1 MVVVIDSIVIN
12 KTTRHGGIANMT
24 TAMDRTA
31 PDAGNDDGIVL
42 SMHDKGTEQ
51 VSERLLASAAR
62 LSRNAM
68 TEIDWS
74 LPMDPTKYGCS
85 PEWSSLYGTAYW
97 DELTE
102 EQRIS
107 VTRHEFASIMNI
119 GIWFEM
125 ILQEMVVRDQ
135 YLGEYHSPEFQF
147 ALTEIADECRH
158 SIMFAKASE
167 KMVGTSY
174 KPSKLVGRLG
184 KFFKATAKNEI
195 AYAGI
200 LVAEEVLDVF
210 QRGCMRDDRVLPFIR
225 TVNEIH
231 VLEESRHMKFA
242 REEVRESLQGVG
254 RARRAFSALYISI
267 GAYIIVS
274 NLVQRQAFVD
284 AGLDGDRAVAEMN
297 SNTHFQSMIRSSCA
311 HLMEFLDEMGL
322 LTKPAMYYYRKAHML

>member
-1 MVVVIDSIVIN
+1 
-12 KTTRHGGIANMT
+12 MT
-24 TAMDRTA
+24 AAMDRTHAGEPQA
-31 PDAGNDDGIVL
+31 PIDNVV
-42 SMHDKGTEQ
+42 SMHDQGTQE

-102 EQRIS
+102 EQWIS

-125 ILQEMVVRDQ
+125 ILQEMVIRDQ
-135 YLGEYHSPEFQF
+135 YLGAYHSPEFQF

-174 KPSKLVGRLG
+174 KPTKWVGRLG
-184 KFFKATAKNEI
+184 KLFKRTARNEV

-242 REEVRESLQGVG
+242 REEVRESMQGVG
-254 RARRAFSALYISI
+254 WFRRQFSALYVAL
-267 GAYIIVS
+267 GAYFIVS
-274 NLVQRQAFVD
+274 SLVQRKAFED
-284 AGLDGDRAVAEMN
+284 AGLDADRAVAEMN
-297 SNTHFQSMIRSSCA
+297 SNSHFQSMVRSSCV
-311 HLMEFLDEMGL
+311 HLMEFLDEVGL
-322 LTKPAMYYYRKAHML
+322 LTRPAMRYYRKVHML

>member
-1 MVVVIDSIVIN
+1 
-12 KTTRHGGIANMT
+12 MT
-24 TAMDRTA
+24 AAMDRTHAGEPQA
-31 PDAGNDDGIVL
+31 PIDNVV
-42 SMHDKGTEQ
+42 SMHDQGTQE

-125 ILQEMVVRDQ
+125 ILQEMVIRDQ
-135 YLGEYHSPEFQF
+135 YLGAYHSPEFQF

-174 KPSKLVGRLG
+174 KPTKWVGRLG
-184 KFFKATAKNEI
+184 KLFKRTARNEV

-242 REEVRESLQGVG
+242 REEVRESMQGVG
-254 RARRAFSALYISI
+254 WFRRQFSALYVAL
-267 GAYIIVS
+267 GAYFIVS
-274 NLVQRQAFVD
+274 SLLQRKAFED
-284 AGLDGDRAVAEMN
+284 AGLDADRAVAEMN
-297 SNTHFQSMIRSSCA
+297 SNSHFQSMVRSSCV
-311 HLMEFLDEMGL
+311 HLMEFLDEVGL
-322 LTKPAMYYYRKAHML
+322 LTRPAMRYYRKVHML

>member
-1 MVVVIDSIVIN
+1 MTAAMERSENVISLRDQ
-12 KTTRHGGIANMT
+12 
-24 TAMDRTA
+24 
-31 PDAGNDDGIVL
+31 
-42 SMHDKGTEQ
+42 GTEE
-51 VSERLLASAAR
+51 VSARLLASAAR

-74 LPMDPTKYGCS
+74 KPMDPTKYGCS

-125 ILQEMVVRDQ
+125 ILQEMVIRDQ
-135 YLGEYHSPEFQF
+135 YLGAYHSNEFQF

-174 KPSKLVGRLG
+174 KPTKWVGRAG
-184 KFFKATAKNEI
+184 KLFKRTAKDEV
-195 AYAGI
+195 AFAGI

-210 QRGCMRDDRVLPFIR
+210 QRGCMRDERVLPFIR

-242 REEVRESLQGVG
+242 REEVRDSMKGVG
-254 RARRAFSALYISI
+254 WFRRQFSALYVAL
-267 GAYIIVS
+267 GGYFIVS
-274 NLVQRQAFVD
+274 SLVQRQAFVD
-284 AGLDGDRAVAEMN
+284 AGLDADRAVAEMN
-297 SNTHFQSMIRSSCA
+297 TNSHFHSMIRGSCA
-311 HLMEFLDEMGL
+311 HLMEFLDEVGL
-322 LTKPAMYYYRKAHML
+322 LTKPAAYYYRKVHML

>member
-1 MVVVIDSIVIN
+1 MTAAIDRIDPHTTADDDGVVV
-12 KTTRHGGIANMT
+12 
-24 TAMDRTA
+24 
-31 PDAGNDDGIVL
+31 
-42 SMHDKGTEQ
+42 SMRDQGTDE
-51 VSERLLASAAR
+51 VSTRLLASAAR

-74 LPMDPTKYGCS
+74 VPMDPTKYGCS

-135 YLGEYHSPEFQF
+135 YLGAYHSPEFQF

-174 KPSKLVGRLG
+174 KPTKWVGRLG
-184 KFFKATAKNEI
+184 RLFKATAKDEV

-210 QRGCMRDDRVLPFIR
+210 QRGCMRDERVLPFIR

-242 REEVRESLQGVG
+242 REEVRESMQGISWT
-254 RARRAFSALYISI
+254 RRQFSALYVSVA
-267 GAYIIVS
+267 AYLIVS
-274 NLVQRQAFVD
+274 SLVQRKAFED
-284 AGLDGDRAVAEMN
+284 AGLDADRAVQEMN
-297 SNTHFQSMIRSSCA
+297 HNSHFQSMIRSSCA
-311 HLMEFLDEMGL
+311 HLMEFLDEVGL
-322 LTKPAMYYYRKAHML
+322 LTRPAMHYYRKVHML

>member
-1 MVVVIDSIVIN
+1 
-12 KTTRHGGIANMT
+12 MT
-24 TAMDRTA
+24 AAMDRTHAGEPQA
-31 PDAGNDDGIVL
+31 PIDNVV
-42 SMHDKGTEQ
+42 SMHDQGTQE

-125 ILQEMVVRDQ
+125 ILQEMVIRDQ
-135 YLGEYHSPEFQF
+135 YLGAYHSPEFQF

-174 KPSKLVGRLG
+174 KPTKWVGRLG
-184 KFFKATAKNEI
+184 KLFKRTAKNEV

-242 REEVRESLQGVG
+242 REEVRESMQGVG
-254 RARRAFSALYISI
+254 WFRRQFSAFYVAL
-267 GAYIIVS
+267 GAYFIVS
-274 NLVQRQAFVD
+274 SLVQRKAFED
-284 AGLDGDRAVAEMN
+284 AGLDADRAVAEMN
-297 SNTHFQSMIRSSCA
+297 SNSHFQSMVRSSCV
-311 HLMEFLDEMGL
+311 HLMEFLDEVGL
-322 LTKPAMYYYRKAHML
+322 LTRPAMRYYRKVHML

>member
-1 MVVVIDSIVIN
+1 
-12 KTTRHGGIANMT
+12 MT
-24 TAMDRTA
+24 VTVNNDVLTSLQ
-31 PDAGNDDGIVL
+31 DDGPN
-42 SMHDKGTEQ
+42 E

-74 LPMDPTKYGCS
+74 LPMDPDKYGCS
-85 PEWSSLYGTAYW
+85 PEWSSLYGTDYW
-97 DELTE
+97 NEMSE

-107 VTRHEFASIMNI
+107 LTRHEFASIMCI

-135 YLGEYHSPEFQF
+135 YLGQYHSPEFQF

-167 KMVGTSY
+167 KMVGRSY
-174 KPSKLVGRLG
+174 RPGRTVGRLG
-184 KFFKATAKNEI
+184 KFFKATAKNEV

-242 REEVRESLQGVG
+242 REEVRESVQGIG
-254 RARRAFSALYISI
+254 RFRRQFSALYVAL
-267 GAYIIVS
+267 GAYMIVT
-274 NLVQRQAFVD
+274 NLIQPQAYAD
-284 AGLDGDRAVAEMN
+284 AGLDADRAVAEAGAN
-297 SNTHFQSMIRSSCA
+297 AHFHSMIRSSCA
-311 HLMEFLDEMGL
+311 HLMEFLDEVGL
-322 LTKPAMYYYRKAHML
+322 LTKPAMRYYRAAHML

>member
-1 MVVVIDSIVIN
+1 
-12 KTTRHGGIANMT
+12 MT
-24 TAMDRTA
+24 AAMDRTYGEGA
-31 PDAGNDDGIVL
+31 RAGAAHPDNVV
-42 SMHDKGTEQ
+42 SMRDQGTDE

-74 LPMDPTKYGCS
+74 APMDPTKYGCS

-125 ILQEMVVRDQ
+125 ILQEMVIRDQ
-135 YLGEYHSPEFQF
+135 YLGAYHSPEFQF
-147 ALTEIADECRH
+147 ALTEVADECRH

-174 KPSKLVGRLG
+174 KPTKKVGRLG
-184 KFFKATAKNEI
+184 KLFKRTAKNEV

-242 REEVRESLQGVG
+242 REEVRESMEGVG
-254 RARRAFSALYISI
+254 WARRQFSALYVSL
-267 GAYIIVS
+267 GAYFIVTS
-274 NLVQRQAFVD
+274 LVQKQAFAD
-284 AGLDGDRAVAEMN
+284 AGLDADRAMAEMRSN
-297 SNTHFQSMIRSSCA
+297 SHFQSMIRSSCA
-311 HLMEFLDEMGL
+311 HLMEFLDEVGL
-322 LTKPAMYYYRKAHML
+322 LTKPAMYYYRKANML

>member
-1 MVVVIDSIVIN
+1 
-12 KTTRHGGIANMT
+12 
-24 TAMDRTA
+24 
-31 PDAGNDDGIVL
+31 
-42 SMHDKGTEQ
+42 
-51 VSERLLASAAR
+51 
-62 LSRNAM
+62 M

-85 PEWSSLYGTAYW
+85 PEWSSLYGTDYW
-97 DELTE
+97 DEMTE

-125 ILQEMVVRDQ
+125 ILQEMVIRDQ
-135 YLGEYHSPEFQF
+135 YLGAYHSNEFQF

-174 KPSKLVGRLG
+174 KPTKWVGRAG
-184 KFFKATAKNEI
+184 KLFKRTAKDEV
-195 AYAGI
+195 AFAGI

-210 QRGCMRDDRVLPFIR
+210 QRGCMRDERVLPFIR

-242 REEVRESLQGVG
+242 REEVRDSMKGVG
-254 RARRAFSALYISI
+254 WFRRQFSALYVAL
-267 GAYIIVS
+267 GGYFIVS
-274 NLVQRQAFVD
+274 SLVQRQAFVD
-284 AGLDGDRAVAEMN
+284 AGLDADRAVAEMN
-297 SNTHFQSMIRSSCA
+297 TNSHFHSMIRGSCA
-311 HLMEFLDEMGL
+311 HLMEFLDEVGL
-322 LTKPAMYYYRKAHML
+322 LTKPAAYYYRKVHML